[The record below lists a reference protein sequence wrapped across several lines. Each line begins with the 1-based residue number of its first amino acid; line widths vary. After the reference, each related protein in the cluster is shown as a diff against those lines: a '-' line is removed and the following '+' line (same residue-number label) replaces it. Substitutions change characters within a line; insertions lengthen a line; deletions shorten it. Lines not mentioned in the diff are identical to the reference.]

1 MPMLFERLNTPQEA
15 MNFKLG
21 AALKMERTV
30 LEKILEDSV
39 DAAQDDR
46 LKQLLRHHMD
56 ETRQHID
63 RLEQVF
69 GLFGWEVDD
78 SPCPAIEAIHK
89 EAKANAKITDDSIVD
104 SIILSG
110 SAETEHHEIAVYEW
124 LIMHARALG
133 RDDAAGLL
141 QQNLEEEQHTLRE
154 ATQLAEQL
162 APAFAHAHA

>member
-30 LEKILEDSV
+30 LDKILEDSV
-39 DAAQDDR
+39 DVAQDDR

-89 EAKANAKITDDSIVD
+89 EAKANAKITDDALVD
-104 SIILSG
+104 SIVLSG

-124 LIMHARALG
+124 LIAHLEAISRPEAV
-133 RDDAAGLL
+133 ALL
-141 QQNLEEEQHTLRE
+141 QQNLEQEQHTLQE
-154 ATQLAEQL
+154 VKSATERVVAMV
-162 APAFAHAHA
+162 